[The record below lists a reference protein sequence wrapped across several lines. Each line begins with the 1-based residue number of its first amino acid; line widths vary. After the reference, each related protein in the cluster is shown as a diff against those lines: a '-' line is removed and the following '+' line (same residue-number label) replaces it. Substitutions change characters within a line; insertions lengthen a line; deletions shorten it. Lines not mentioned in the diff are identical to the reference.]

1 MSNETFETL
10 DIREKLAHIDQMLA
24 AHDRDRQEM
33 YYNQWR
39 VPAHIDQMLAEHNRR
54 LQEIRFAPW
63 LVAFAGMTAGA
74 ALLGVGVA
82 LGAGILRWHGV

>member
-24 AHDRDRQEM
+24 AHDRDRLLM
-33 YYNQWR
+33 FADY
-39 VPAHIDQMLAEHNRR
+39 DRR
-54 LQEIRFAPW
+54 RQEIRHAPW